1 MLQACADK
9 LKREMQDFGFPPVF
23 PVEQEEKE
31 EEKSD
36 TPVIQDKAKGK
47 KVWIGLT
54 EHCVQ
59 TVSKNIVVVFFLLQ
73 SKLKA
78 KSAGFKYQ
86 WQIMQ
91 SLGMEDDEIKLFA
104 DPAYWLSY
112 FPPHCKADLQKMG
125 LKVHKRARWF
135 DLDQMWLRCTCIA
148 LQGWLATNV
157 HHDWRKPVLR
167 FLRPMAVQ
175 TFEASQQSAIRQ
187 TVN

>member
-59 TVSKNIVVVFFLLQ
+59 TVSKNIVCFLQ

-78 KSAGFKYQ
+78 KTAGFKYQ

-91 SLGMEDDEIKLFA
+91 SLGLTDDEIRPFA
-104 DPAYWLSY
+104 EPAHWLGY
-112 FPPHCKADLQKMG
+112 FPPHCKQDLTGLG
-125 LKVHKRARWF
+125 LKVSQCGCVFVLIGGGVWKLRW
-135 DLDQMWLRCTCIA
+135 WLVLC
-148 LQGWLATNV
+148 WLEL
-157 HHDWRKPVLR
+157 W
-167 FLRPMAVQ
+167 AV
-175 TFEASQQSAIRQ
+175 RY
-187 TVN
+187 